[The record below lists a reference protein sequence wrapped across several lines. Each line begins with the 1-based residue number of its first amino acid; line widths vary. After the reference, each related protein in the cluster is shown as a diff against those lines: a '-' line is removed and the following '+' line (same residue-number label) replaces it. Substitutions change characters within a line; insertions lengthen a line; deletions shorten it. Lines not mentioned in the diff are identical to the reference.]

1 MNKTCDKSAICIII
15 LLILLIMN
23 VFIWIQDVNKV
34 DVKTEGKYKMVIEDD
49 ESKEFTSIYFIKI
62 DEDIR

>member
-1 MNKTCDKSAICIII
+1 MKKTCDKDVICIMV

-23 VFIWIQDVNKV
+23 VFIWIQDINKV
-34 DVKTEGKYKMVIEDD
+34 DVQTEEKYKMVIEDD

-62 DEDIR
+62 DEDIK